1 MASFPPAPHADL
13 NDRLRLE
20 LEAGLSDR
28 YRIERELGQGGMA
41 VVFLAHDLHHHR
53 KIALKVLHPELSRT
67 VGAERFER
75 EIQLTAQLQHP
86 NILPVHDS
94 GETAGHLW
102 YTMPYV
108 EGESLGQRLSRE
120 HQLSVQEAVRIT
132 VEAAHAL
139 DYAHRNG
146 IIHRDIKPENLLI
159 SRDGNVLV
167 ADFGIARSLAG
178 DRLTLTGLAVGT
190 PVYMSPEQSSGQVD
204 LDPRTDQYSLGCVL
218 YEMLAGEPPFRATT
232 SQAIAAKHMHAPVPD
247 LRIVRSTV
255 TAELQKVIET
265 ALAKTPADRHSSV
278 ADFAAALTASAS
290 RPGSS
295 DSSRSRR
302 TRIVSGGIGAIS
314 LLLLFAWLFRA
325 QTAKSAHSIATLAL
339 APRIAVL
346 YFGVRTPDSTSRQI
360 AEGLT
365 ENLIRELSGVNAF
378 RVVSRNGV
386 AAYRERQVTFDSLV
400 KALAATVVVDGTV
413 QRYQDRVTVQVD
425 LIDAQTDT
433 YLESL
438 SVERALG
445 DFISLEQ
452 ELVRQVAEALRRQLG
467 REVRLR
473 GNLTGTT
480 SETARALVL
489 KAERARDDAEAMARQ
504 QHPEDVRTAIAAWGR
519 ADSLLGLAEAADSA
533 WLRPLIERGWVA
545 REHALL
551 LVGSARVP
559 MLERGLAFAEAA
571 VQRAPANAEAL
582 ELRGTL
588 RWQLVTE
595 FEGAAPDSARLRQ
608 AEADL
613 RAAVDRD
620 STLASAWATL
630 SFLLDG
636 NGAFAEG
643 AIAARRALQEDA
655 YLANA
660 DQVYRELFFSALM
673 RAEFQEAET
682 WCQRGRAD
690 FPGNWRFVECEL
702 TLMRHD
708 AAAPPNPDSA
718 WALVNELERLD
729 PAAKAKASG
738 RVYHTIYRRIVAA
751 TISARAGNRT
761 LARAELAR
769 ARQATADDS
778 FLQLDLAY
786 DEAYLRLVLGER
798 REAVAL
804 LNHLME
810 ARPVLRPLLARDPL
824 FAALFATGLRE

>member
-1 MASFPPAPHADL
+1 MQASAWKP
-13 NDRLRLE
+13 LE
-20 LEAGLSDR
+20 LRWTL
-28 YRIERELGQGGMA
+28 L
-41 VVFLAHDLHHHR
+41 
-53 KIALKVLHPELSRT
+53 
-67 VGAERFER
+67 
-75 EIQLTAQLQHP
+75 
-86 NILPVHDS
+86 
-94 GETAGHLW
+94 
-102 YTMPYV
+102 
-108 EGESLGQRLSRE
+108 
-120 HQLSVQEAVRIT
+120 
-132 VEAAHAL
+132 
-139 DYAHRNG
+139 HRNG
-146 IIHRDIKPENLLI
+146 VTCNIKPENLLI

-167 ADFGIARSLAG
+167 ADFGIARSLVG
-178 DRLTLTGLAVGT
+178 NRLTLTGLAVGT

-232 SQAIAAKHMHAPVPD
+232 SQAIAAKHLHAPVPD

-255 TAELQKVIET
+255 TAAAERDRDRTGKD
-265 ALAKTPADRHSSV
+265 PADRHSSV

-290 RPGSS
+290 PPSSS

-302 TRIVSGGIGAIS
+302 TRIVTGGIGAVS
-314 LLLLFAWLFRA
+314 LLILFAWLFRA

-365 ENLIRELSGVNAF
+365 EDLIRELSGVNAF

-413 QRYQDRVTVQVD
+413 QRYQDRVTVHVD

-438 SVERALG
+438 SVERALA

-467 REVRLR
+467 RDVRLR

-480 SETARALVL
+480 SETTRALVL
-489 KAERARDDAEAMARQ
+489 KADRAREDAEAIARQ
-504 QHPEDVRTAIAAWGR
+504 QHPEDVRTAVAAWAR
-519 ADSLLGLAEAADSA
+519 ADSLLGLAEVADSA

-545 REHALL
+545 REQALL
-551 LVGSARVP
+551 LVGSARAP

-571 VQRAPANAEAL
+571 VRRSPTNAEAL

-595 FEGAAPDSARLRQ
+595 FEGAAPDSARVRR

-630 SFLLDG
+630 VS
-636 NGAFAEG
+636 
-643 AIAARRALQEDA
+643 
-655 YLANA
+655 Y
-660 DQVYRELFFSALM
+660 
-673 RAEFQEAET
+673 
-682 WCQRGRAD
+682 
-690 FPGNWRFVECEL
+690 
-702 TLMRHD
+702 
-708 AAAPPNPDSA
+708 
-718 WALVNELERLD
+718 
-729 PAAKAKASG
+729 
-738 RVYHTIYRRIVAA
+738 
-751 TISARAGNRT
+751 
-761 LARAELAR
+761 
-769 ARQATADDS
+769 
-778 FLQLDLAY
+778 
-786 DEAYLRLVLGER
+786 
-798 REAVAL
+798 
-804 LNHLME
+804 
-810 ARPVLRPLLARDPL
+810 
-824 FAALFATGLRE
+824 